1 MWRGVAMQ
9 QPSSLLLARKAGQ
22 VLGFVAFGASRDA
35 DAPAG
40 RAEIWAIY
48 VKPADWSTG
57 VGRALLLR
65 AMDCLFAEG
74 YASISLWVIAGNERA
89 LRFYERAGFV
99 GEVGSRKSFELGG
112 TMLEELRYVLQR
124 S

>member
-1 MWRGVAMQ
+1 MWHRMAMQ
-9 QPSSLLLARKAGQ
+9 QASALLVARRASQ
-22 VLGFVAFGASRDA
+22 VLGFISFGASRDE

-48 VKPADWSTG
+48 VQPADWSTG

-65 AMDCLFAEG
+65 AIDRLFAEG
-74 YASISLWVIAGNERA
+74 YASISLWVIVGNARA
-89 LRFYERAGFV
+89 MRFYECAGFV
-99 GEVGSRKSFELGG
+99 CEADSRKSFELGG
-112 TMLEELRYVLQR
+112 TMLEELRYILHR